1 MLPSIL
7 QTGSQAFDNQLI
19 KDTKDNM
26 ERIPFTHLHVHSQY
40 SILDGAASVGDLV
53 AKAKND
59 GMKALAL
66 TDHGTMFGI
75 KEFFDTCRKNGIK
88 PILGCE
94 TYVAARTIHDK
105 TDSKLDGRG
114 DHLILLAKNRTGY
127 RNLLKL
133 ISIANIEGFYYK
145 PRIDKNLLEQ
155 YHEGI
160 IVTTACIGGEVPQK
174 IIAGDIDGARES
186 ILWFKRVFGDDFYL
200 ELQRHPAED
209 PVLRKEVYENQILVN
224 KALLAFSKEL
234 DVKVIAAN
242 DVHFTDAE
250 DAEAHD
256 LLICLNTG
264 KDFDDEK
271 RMRYTKQEWFKTTAE
286 MNELFSDV
294 PEALQNTMEIA
305 DKVEEYDLNSAPI
318 MPFFPIPSDF
328 GTFEGYKEK
337 YPEEALR
344 EEFGDRYDALGGDYE
359 HLIRVKLESDYL
371 AHLTYE
377 GAKDPSRYGDP
388 IPDDVKE
395 RLDFE
400 LNTIKT
406 MGFPGYFLIVQ
417 DFINAARDMGVLVG
431 PGRGSAAGAAV
442 SYCVGITNIDPIK
455 HDLLFERFLNPDRIS
470 MPDVDIDFDDDGR
483 QLVLDWVTKKY
494 GQDKVAHIC
503 TFGTMAARLAIRDV
517 GRVLK
522 LPLPDTDKLAKL
534 IPERP
539 GTKLANA
546 YDEVL
551 KRERDAGSLE
561 DAIKRIDNELRAARN
576 AGKGK
581 EESKLEVY
589 KIFAERMLEAR
600 TNGEDKV
607 LKTMNFAC
615 TLEGSVRQTGV
626 HACGVLIG
634 RDPLEQHIPLIPT
647 KDEELMTTQYDGRF
661 VEAIGLL
668 KMDFLGLKTLS
679 IIKETLENIKLSKN
693 IDIDI
698 EKLPPDDPE
707 TFELFSRGDTTA
719 IFQFESPGMKKHL
732 RALQPNR
739 FEDLVAMNALYRP
752 GPMEYIPDYIARKH
766 GKQEINYDHP
776 MMEPFL
782 KDTYGITVFQE
793 QVMLLSRALAGF
805 TRGESDSLR
814 KAMGKKLADLMA
826 KLKVKFYEG
835 CKRNEAFLKGCKE
848 VNKEPD
854 QLIEKIWKDWEAFA
868 SYAFNKSHSVCYAYV
883 AYQTGYLKAHY
894 PAEFM
899 SGVLSRNLNDITKI
913 TTFMD
918 ECRRMGLEVLGPDV
932 NESFRKFTVNAEGAI
947 RFGMAGIKGVG
958 AGAVEE
964 IIRKREEGGAFK
976 DIFDFVERVNLQTVN
991 KKNLEALAAAGA
1003 FDNLGEI
1010 NRAQFFAV
1018 SDGEEGTFIERLLR
1032 YGNRFQADKASN
1044 QVSLFGAAD
1053 MTGAVKRPSIPKVP
1067 EFTSI
1072 EKLKREKELIGIYLS
1087 AHPLDRFRLELKHYC
1102 NTELSELSDL
1112 SAVNGRS
1119 FIVGGMVTGIRRG
1132 VTRVKENPFAIIT
1145 IEDYSGSYDFALFGR
1160 DYNDYSK
1167 YHTVPDDGSIFLLI
1181 KGKVQPKK
1189 YRPDE
1194 LETKINSISFLDDVL
1209 ENHVRSLSLNVPVD
1223 KITEELVNEL
1233 ASVMLDNRGN
1243 VSLRFHVFDPVNEHN
1258 RVQLLSR
1265 SARIDLSQK
1274 DVLQFFDEHPELQ
1287 INLS

>member
-1 MLPSIL
+1 MGL
-7 QTGSQAFDNQLI
+7 
-19 KDTKDNM
+19 
-26 ERIPFTHLHVHSQY
+26 IPFTHLHVHSQY
-40 SILDGAASVGDLV
+40 SILDGAAAVGALV
-53 AKAKND
+53 SKAKQD

-75 KEFFDTCRKNGIK
+75 KEFFDTCRKNDIK

-94 TYVAARTIHDK
+94 TYVAARSVHDK

-127 RNLLKL
+127 KNLLKL
-133 ISIANIEGFYYK
+133 ISIANVEGFYYK
-145 PRIDKNLLEQ
+145 PRIDKALLEQ
-155 YHEGI
+155 HHEGL
-160 IVTTACIGGEVPQK
+160 IVSSACIGGEIPQK
-174 IIAGDIDGARES
+174 IMAGDMEGARET
-186 ILWFKRVFGDDFYL
+186 ILWFKRIFGDDFYL

-209 PVLRKEVYENQILVN
+209 PKSRQEVYENQIKVN

-234 DVKVIAAN
+234 GVKLIATN
-242 DVHFTDAE
+242 DVHFTNAE

-264 KDFDDEK
+264 KDYDDEN
-271 RMRYTKQEWFKTTAE
+271 RMRYTRQEWFKTTEE

-305 DKVEEYDLNSAPI
+305 EKVEVYELNSSPI
-318 MPFFPIPSDF
+318 MPFFPIPSEF
-328 GTFEGYKEK
+328 GTLEGYKEK
-337 YPEEALR
+337 YTEEALR
-344 EEFGDRYDALGGDYE
+344 QEFGVRYDALGGEYE
-359 HLIRVKLESDYL
+359 NLLRIKLESDYL
-371 AHLTYE
+371 THLTYQ
-377 GAKDPSRYGDP
+377 GAKDPARYGEP
-388 IPDDVKE
+388 IPEHVKE

-400 LNTIKT
+400 LNTIKS

-417 DFINAARDMGVLVG
+417 DFINAARNMGVLVG

-483 QLVLDWVTKKY
+483 QLVLEWVTKKY

-546 YDEVL
+546 YEEVL
-551 KRERDAGSLE
+551 KRERDTGSLDE
-561 DAIKRIDNELRAARN
+561 AIKKIDHELKAARS

-589 KIFAERMLEAR
+589 KIFAERIREAR
-600 TNGEDKV
+600 NNNEEKV
-607 LKTMNFAC
+607 LKTLKLAC

-634 RDPLEQHIPLIPT
+634 RDPLDHHIPLIPT
-647 KDEELMTTQYDGRF
+647 KDENLMTTQYDGRF

-693 IDIDI
+693 IDLDVDKI
-698 EKLPPDDPE
+698 PQDDST

-752 GPMEYIPDYIARKH
+752 GPMEYIPQYIARKH
-766 GKQEINYDHP
+766 GKQETIYDHP
-776 MMEPFL
+776 MMEPYL

-805 TRGESDSLR
+805 TRGESDTLR
-814 KAMGKKLADLMA
+814 KAMGKKLFDLMA
-826 KLKVKFYEG
+826 KLKIKFYEG
-835 CKRNEAFLKGCKE
+835 CKKNEEFLEGCKK
-848 VNKEPD
+848 VKSDPD

-899 SGVLSRNLNDITKI
+899 AGVLSRNLNDITKI
-913 TTFMD
+913 TTFME

-964 IIRKREEGGAFK
+964 IIRKREEGGHFK

-1003 FDNLGEI
+1003 FDSFGGL
-1010 NRAQFFAV
+1010 NRAQFFATI
-1018 SDGEEGTFIERLLR
+1018 DGEEGSFIERLLR
-1032 YGNRFQADKASN
+1032 YGNRYQADKASN
-1044 QVSLFGAAD
+1044 QTSLFGVSD
-1053 MTGAVKRPSIPKVP
+1053 MTDAVKRPSAPNVP
-1067 EFTSI
+1067 EFTSV
-1072 EKLKREKELIGIYLS
+1072 EKLNREKELIGIYLS
-1087 AHPLDRFRLELKHYC
+1087 AHPLDRFRLELKYFC
-1102 NTELSELSDL
+1102 NTELSELNDLSDL
-1112 SAVNGRS
+1112 NGRS
-1119 FIVGGMVTGIRRG
+1119 IVVGGMVTGIRRG
-1132 VTRVKENPFAIIT
+1132 VTRVKENPYAIIT
-1145 IEDYSGSYDFALFGR
+1145 LEDYSGSFDFALFGR
-1160 DYNDYSK
+1160 DYKDFSK
-1167 YHTVPDDGSIFLLI
+1167 FHAVPDDGSIFLMI
-1181 KGKVQPKK
+1181 KGRVQPKK
-1189 YRPDE
+1189 YKPQE
-1194 LETKINSISFLDDVL
+1194 LEIKINSISFLDEVL
-1209 ENHVRSLSLNVPVD
+1209 ENEVRNLSLHIPVD

-1233 ASVMLDNRGN
+1233 ASVMLDNRGK
-1243 VSLRFHVFDPVNEHN
+1243 VALRFHVFDPVNEHN
-1258 RVQLLSR
+1258 SVQLLSR
-1265 SARIDLSQK
+1265 TARIDLSQK
-1274 DVLQFFDEHPELQ
+1274 DVLQFFNEHADLQ
-1287 INLS
+1287 IHLS